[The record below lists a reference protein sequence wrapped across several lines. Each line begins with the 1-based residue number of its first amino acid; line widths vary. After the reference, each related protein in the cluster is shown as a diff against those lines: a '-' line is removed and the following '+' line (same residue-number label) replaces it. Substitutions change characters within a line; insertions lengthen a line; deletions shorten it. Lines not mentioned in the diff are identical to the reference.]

1 MHVMNRATVNCA
13 RLVHF
18 DEDSCGSV
26 VHQIDKVLEAP
37 KMVRFLLMFLSFSVF
52 IFFNYFF

>member
-52 IFFNYFF
+52 IF